1 MLLLPGSE
9 PLIRMNA
16 QSLDQQSSSGQRE
29 ESGSGNSALAAAK
42 QKAGVNQVR
51 VFDTAQDFFDLSDPG
66 RLNSWSNLDS
76 EEKKGF
82 VQMVAKLAQRGLV
95 GYEILDVR
103 DKPYK
108 SFLTSQIADQEAS
121 NAHIYDRNGAFKRLP

>member
-16 QSLDQQSSSGQRE
+16 ESLDQKKSSGQGE
-29 ESGSGNSALAAAK
+29 ESGKAASAWTVAK
-42 QKAGVNQVR
+42 QKAGTNQVD
-51 VFDTAQDFFDLSDPG
+51 VFDTAHDFFDLSDPG
-66 RLNSWSNLDS
+66 RLSNWSKLDS
-76 EEKKGF
+76 EEREGF

-103 DKPYK
+103 GEPYEN
-108 SFLTSQIADQEAS
+108 FLSPRLADREAS
-121 NAHIYDRNGAFKRLP
+121 HAHVYDRNGYFKNLP